1 MSEEKLTGAPVIF
14 AVCDTQEEYAEQLF
28 GILPEKLEG
37 DYQFHLFHDA
47 GNMKEYLEHT
57 SAEVILLGEE
67 CKEKTIR
74 EARTGQKI
82 ILTEDPNRRELWGY
96 PCVFRYQPVGRIAGK
111 INRILKKEE
120 KKSRVRIRDEP
131 VEKTVSLVRGLIGV
145 YSPIHRIGKTRF
157 ALQLGQKIA
166 KHVPVLYINMEGYAG
181 GDYYFKES
189 TDKDLGDLLYCI
201 KQEQDN
207 YGLKISMM
215 AGQLGNLDY
224 IKPMKNEQDL
234 RAVSGGEWL
243 SLLDLIFEK
252 CIYETVIL
260 DLGDAVS
267 GLYDVLKKCSRVYT
281 LYLNEEAAQ
290 AKLRQYE
297 ENLRETGYASVLEHT
312 VKKQVGGNTKRTE
325 KTGAIQ

>member
-74 EARTGQKI
+74 EARAGQKI

-157 ALQLGQKIA
+157 ALQLGQQ
-166 KHVPVLYINMEGYAG
+166 N
-181 GDYYFKES
+181 
-189 TDKDLGDLLYCI
+189 
-201 KQEQDN
+201 
-207 YGLKISMM
+207 
-215 AGQLGNLDY
+215 
-224 IKPMKNEQDL
+224 
-234 RAVSGGEWL
+234 
-243 SLLDLIFEK
+243 
-252 CIYETVIL
+252 
-260 DLGDAVS
+260 
-267 GLYDVLKKCSRVYT
+267 
-281 LYLNEEAAQ
+281 
-290 AKLRQYE
+290 
-297 ENLRETGYASVLEHT
+297 
-312 VKKQVGGNTKRTE
+312 
-325 KTGAIQ
+325 

>member
-1 MSEEKLTGAPVIF
+1 
-14 AVCDTQEEYAEQLF
+14 
-28 GILPEKLEG
+28 
-37 DYQFHLFHDA
+37 
-47 GNMKEYLEHT
+47 
-57 SAEVILLGEE
+57 
-67 CKEKTIR
+67 
-74 EARTGQKI
+74 
-82 ILTEDPNRRELWGY
+82 
-96 PCVFRYQPVGRIAGK
+96 
-111 INRILKKEE
+111 
-120 KKSRVRIRDEP
+120 
-131 VEKTVSLVRGLIGV
+131 
-145 YSPIHRIGKTRF
+145 
-157 ALQLGQKIA
+157 
-166 KHVPVLYINMEGYAG
+166 
-181 GDYYFKES
+181 
-189 TDKDLGDLLYCI
+189 
-201 KQEQDN
+201 
-207 YGLKISMM
+207 MM

-312 VKKQVGGNTKRTE
+312 VKKQAGGNTKRTE